1 MGCARARRELDSQL
15 LDLGGPVA
23 DEPIPG
29 LPDVPIPAA
38 EPEPQPAQADAD
50 EEAEPAALEA
60 GMAM

>member
-1 MGCARARRELDSQL
+1 M
-15 LDLGGPVA
+15 A

-29 LPDVPIPAA
+29 LPDVPIPAGA

-50 EEAEPAALEA
+50 EEAELAALEA

>member
-1 MGCARARRELDSQL
+1 

-23 DEPIPG
+23 DEIPG
-29 LPDVPIPAA
+29 LPDVPIAAGA

-50 EEAEPAALEA
+50 EEAELAALEA